1 MTGGDSRERA
11 TLELMGQEELLIEK
25 MAETG
30 KPVVVLVD
38 GRSVVMN
45 RWADKVAAVV
55 MAFYNGE
62 ECGTEIA

>member
-1 MTGGDSRERA
+1 
-11 TLELMGQEELLIEK
+11 
-25 MAETG
+25 MAVSYGRGCNLADRDPQGIKEA
-30 KPVVVLVD
+30 VVVLVD

-55 MAFYNGE
+55 MAFSNGE

>member
-1 MTGGDSRERA
+1 
-11 TLELMGQEELLIEK
+11 MGQEELLIEK